1 MGPAF
6 MRFCG
11 RYNRI
16 MSGNVTRLFFM
27 LLSLAKIRHYGIL
40 CDSESCPAPPHK
52 NHTKPFNQTQAYQ
65 EDHKHRYAC
74 AEGFVRK
81 AGTSAQIRCSRS
93 GNALKWDD
101 EGRSTALVCIRDPR
115 LKPLEAPQS
124 TPTALEPKST
134 IATTTMSKTT
144 TKVQHSPPD
153 TTEPNNQGPGQ
164 VAQNKTTTVSLGV
177 IAVIFLLIALILVA
191 LRQMRN
197 RRGFRL
203 PLAEQRQ
210 QIPMGPIEPQ
220 DQRYIPRGGRR
231 PPSSSTTTTPH
242 NRTGPGV
249 RKHFKDQG
257 QAAGATASQSVSI
270 HTRKGSTVRLR
281 SEAGPDTTG
290 RFQRTQ
296 PLTASGRALTAGC
309 DGRSWDAG
317 PLDAAQNLT
326 GGVPQSRF
334 PPSIATWTLNSPSP
348 IGCCCCP
355 EMDAWRW
362 FLHAAERRLDKLDR
376 RVTRRDRRATGVAG
390 AACRSDR
397 GRKADW
403 PRLSS
408 SRHGRPDLV

>member
-52 NHTKPFNQTQAYQ
+52 NHTKPFNQTQIYQ
-65 EDHKHRYAC
+65 EDEKHRYAC

-101 EGRSTALVCIRDPR
+101 EGRPTALVCIRDPR
-115 LKPLEAPQS
+115 LKPLE
-124 TPTALEPKST
+124 
-134 IATTTMSKTT
+134 
-144 TKVQHSPPD
+144 
-153 TTEPNNQGPGQ
+153 EPNNQGPGQ

-220 DQRYIPRGGRR
+220 DQRYIP
-231 PPSSSTTTTPH
+231 
-242 NRTGPGV
+242 V
-249 RKHFKDQG
+249 ALQDQ
-257 QAAGATASQSVSI
+257 
-270 HTRKGSTVRLR
+270 
-281 SEAGPDTTG
+281 
-290 RFQRTQ
+290 
-296 PLTASGRALTAGC
+296 
-309 DGRSWDAG
+309 
-317 PLDAAQNLT
+317 
-326 GGVPQSRF
+326 
-334 PPSIATWTLNSPSP
+334 
-348 IGCCCCP
+348 
-355 EMDAWRW
+355 
-362 FLHAAERRLDKLDR
+362 
-376 RVTRRDRRATGVAG
+376 
-390 AACRSDR
+390 
-397 GRKADW
+397 
-403 PRLSS
+403 
-408 SRHGRPDLV
+408 

>member
-52 NHTKPFNQTQAYQ
+52 NHTKPFNQTQIYQ
-65 EDHKHRYAC
+65 EDEKHRYAC

-101 EGRSTALVCIRDPR
+101 EGRPTALVCIRDPR

-134 IATTTMSKTT
+134 IATTTMSVTAVTVTTEESTPRTTPVVTANTIASTPQNTAPTLTPTTPSHKLTPTGTSPSHTLTPTRTSPSHTLTPTRTSTSHTLTPRTSPSHTLTPTRTSTSHTLTPIRTSPSHTLTPIRTSPSHTLTPRTSPSHTLTPIRTSPSHTLTPTTSPRSPKRTSFTQKTT

-220 DQRYIPRGGRR
+220 DQRYIP
-231 PPSSSTTTTPH
+231 
-242 NRTGPGV
+242 V
-249 RKHFKDQG
+249 ALQDQ
-257 QAAGATASQSVSI
+257 
-270 HTRKGSTVRLR
+270 
-281 SEAGPDTTG
+281 
-290 RFQRTQ
+290 
-296 PLTASGRALTAGC
+296 
-309 DGRSWDAG
+309 
-317 PLDAAQNLT
+317 
-326 GGVPQSRF
+326 
-334 PPSIATWTLNSPSP
+334 
-348 IGCCCCP
+348 
-355 EMDAWRW
+355 
-362 FLHAAERRLDKLDR
+362 
-376 RVTRRDRRATGVAG
+376 
-390 AACRSDR
+390 
-397 GRKADW
+397 
-403 PRLSS
+403 
-408 SRHGRPDLV
+408 

>member
-40 CDSESCPAPPHK
+40 CDRESCPAPPHK
-52 NHTKPFNQTQAYQ
+52 NHTKPFQTQTYQ
-65 EDHKHRYAC
+65 EDEKHRYAC

-101 EGRSTALVCIRDPR
+101 DGRPTALVCIRDPR
-115 LKPLEAPQS
+115 LKPSEAPQS

-134 IATTTMSKTT
+134 IATTTMSVTAVTVTTEESTPRTTPVVTANTIASTPQNTAPTLTPTTPSHKLTPTGTSPSHTLTPTRTSPSHTLTPRTSPSHTLTPTRTSTSHTLTPRTSPSHTLTPTTSPRSPKRTSFTQKTT

-191 LRQMRN
+191 LRKMRN

-203 PLAEQRQ
+203 PPAEQRQ

-220 DQRYIPRGGRR
+220 DQRYIP
-231 PPSSSTTTTPH
+231 
-242 NRTGPGV
+242 V
-249 RKHFKDQG
+249 ALQDQ
-257 QAAGATASQSVSI
+257 
-270 HTRKGSTVRLR
+270 
-281 SEAGPDTTG
+281 
-290 RFQRTQ
+290 
-296 PLTASGRALTAGC
+296 
-309 DGRSWDAG
+309 
-317 PLDAAQNLT
+317 
-326 GGVPQSRF
+326 
-334 PPSIATWTLNSPSP
+334 
-348 IGCCCCP
+348 
-355 EMDAWRW
+355 
-362 FLHAAERRLDKLDR
+362 
-376 RVTRRDRRATGVAG
+376 
-390 AACRSDR
+390 
-397 GRKADW
+397 
-403 PRLSS
+403 
-408 SRHGRPDLV
+408 